1 MTCFKKYLEQ
11 AKSDHKEIAG
21 FKMPKNKLTVE
32 QAHEQLEAA
41 RKKD

>member
-1 MTCFKKYLEQ
+1 MFEKESSELRADVKKLT
-11 AKSDHKEIAG
+11 G

-41 RKKD
+41 KKKDD